1 MLQTIVALFKLSNK
15 RWLTPAELEERYDLC
30 ESTMAK
36 YRMQKKVPYSKLG
49 TKIIRYDSLKIDKWL
64 EDHEVIGFENEG

>member
-1 MLQTIVALFKLSNK
+1 
-15 RWLTPAELEERYDLC
+15 
-30 ESTMAK
+30 MAK

-64 EDHEVIGFENEG
+64 EDHEVIGCENAG